1 MSIVGVMDES
11 GGALSGVATQARGP
25 GLLASSSLPF
35 SCSRLYFFFYSY
47 LRSFA
52 VRPGEASA

>member
-1 MSIVGVMDES
+1 MGSVDSGRPVGPES
-11 GGALSGVATQARGP
+11 PAVA
-25 GLLASSSLPF
+25 LASSLPSF
-35 SCSRLYFFFYSY
+35 LPHSYYYFFFYSY